1 MEVISFN
8 TNMQKVAIVD
18 SYKSFIWNDRYEDLG
33 DFELYIPAD
42 AVELL
47 ANIHQDYYIQC
58 SESNRTMIVEK
69 VEYKTDLEDGN
80 FVIISGHSLESI
92 LKRRIIWN
100 DTKKDDDGN
109 YEGDIVTQVNLTK
122 ILDPLSD
129 ADDAG
134 SDFPVWMAI
143 QYLLRLYVIE
153 PENCGNKPQRKIP
166 NVEFVVPDTDDPIF
180 DIEMSPCSYHGE
192 NLYDA
197 IKALCD
203 MYEFSFAMTM
213 DPEEKKMYF
222 HLYKGVSH
230 LASQTANPYVCFSND
245 FDNLLASDS
254 AIDMSTYK
262 NMAYFKGQGTKY
274 IVKEFDDKE
283 IALETGNVRIRDN
296 KVWAVKIDFGTCDDE
311 HIYPHRSYTDLEQTR
326 HYINALTWAPDEF
339 NENAYYDDN
348 EEKWIYPDKYAQ
360 GDLISRTQIDG
371 AITTEDGKFYL
382 STEPETVP
390 GSDEEYSSILLYSNS
405 YDAETY
411 YFKAKDN
418 HYKNSGDVWDPTR
431 WDRVDIRVSWG
442 KPSSYF
448 QEYVIGTEEE
458 PAKHEEDDVVKVTD
472 TTNSTVT
479 YWTCIE
485 DHESIGPWADRDQTK
500 WIPTITSYTY
510 KDNSSPQKTYT
521 HDLDVTEQIFA
532 NTSWEEKSSKPT
544 KHSLFEQCE
553 DWKQTKKYN
562 KGNFIT
568 FNDASR
574 TGKITIYRKSEKDA
588 TYSNKTKYTED
599 KVVWYKPKNAT
610 GDGFMYVRKKY
621 KSGKV
626 KGKAPSNT
634 TYWTKI
640 KDKYKIFNAQNWE
653 ALEDIPTENYDIY
666 GTVQD
671 NVAGGLDR
679 REMFVDASSVP
690 STYNYFYDNKKQ
702 ETVDWLVDDGVMQAT
717 VRDMALAELTIPA
730 NRMTKKFDAEIGYDT
745 NFKYRYDYNIG
756 DIVEVRDAY
765 GYYDSVRVKEFI
777 ISHDNTGIKCYP
789 TFESVEASTITTR
802 YLEVND
808 ELLGNTFLVKIPEST
823 RFTEPTVIA
832 TAEKDETTYYLMSFV
847 KKITVESDVEK
858 GKKVKRNI
866 HMVAWITKDEE
877 GNYDI
882 WTDYQEQSDTEMLK
896 QHPAVVGEPL
906 FYIDVEV
913 NDNGN
918 PKLVVPGVLFP
929 SWAPPYGTDLGIIKT
944 INVDAGQY
952 RNILLANI

>member
-18 SYKSFIWNDRYEDLG
+18 SYNSFIWNDRYEDLG

-69 VEYKTDLEDGN
+69 IEYRTDLEDGN

-100 DTKKDDDGN
+100 DVDPNNEEDGSK
-109 YEGDIVTQVNLTK
+109 ITQVNLTK
-122 ILDPLSD
+122 ILDPLSED
-129 ADDAG
+129 EDAG
-134 SDFPVWMAI
+134 ADFPVWMAI

-153 PENCGNKPQRKIP
+153 PEKCGNKLQRKIN
-166 NVEFVVPDTDDPIF
+166 NVVFVRPSEDDPIF

-203 MYEFSFAMTM
+203 MYEFSFGMTM
-213 DPEEKKMYF
+213 NPDDKKMYF
-222 HLYKGVSH
+222 YLYKGISH
-230 LASQTANPYVCFSND
+230 LASQTKNPYVCFSND

-254 AIDMSTYK
+254 SLDMSTYK

-274 IVKEFDDKE
+274 IVKEFDSKE
-283 IALETGNVRIRDN
+283 IALETGNVRIKNN
-296 KVWAVKIDFGTCDDE
+296 KVYAVKIDFGANDSGTVW
-311 HIYPHRSYTDLEQTR
+311 PHKEYKDLEETT
-326 HYINALTWAPDEF
+326 HYKTPLDWAPDEF
-339 NENAYYDDN
+339 NENAYKDEN
-348 EEKWIYPDKYAQ
+348 NNTWVYPDKYEKGQ
-360 GDLISRTQIDG
+360 LVSRTQIGG

-382 STEPETVP
+382 TTEPETVP
-390 GSDEEYSSILLYSNS
+390 GSDPNEDYSSVLLYSNS
-405 YDAETY
+405 YDAETQ
-411 YFKAKDN
+411 YFEALDN
-418 HYKNSGDVWDPTR
+418 TYGNWDPTK
-431 WDRVDIRVSWG
+431 WKRVDIRVSWG
-442 KPSSYF
+442 EPSDYF
-448 QEYVIGTEEE
+448 PDYKKGSEEE
-458 PAKHEEDDVVKVTD
+458 PVKHEKDDVVKRTID
-472 TTNSTVT
+472 GTTT

-485 DHESIGPWADRDQTK
+485 EHESTGSFDETK
-500 WIPTITSYTY
+500 WIPTVVTH
-510 KDNSSPQKTYT
+510 KDSTGAT
-521 HDLDVTEQIFA
+521 HALNVLEQTFA
-532 NTSWEEKSSKPT
+532 NTAWGENKNKPT
-544 KHSLFEQCE
+544 KHALFEECE
-553 DWKQTKKYN
+553 DWKSNKKYDI
-562 KGNFIT
+562 GNFIT
-568 FNDASR
+568 FNDSSR
-574 TGKITIYRKSEKDA
+574 TGKITIYRKTQKDFV
-588 TYSNKTKYTED
+588 YSNKTKYAEN
-599 KVVWYKPKNAT
+599 KLVWYKPKNAT

-621 KSGKV
+621 KAGKV

-634 TYWTKI
+634 TYWTRL
-640 KDKYKIFNAQNWE
+640 KDKYKIFNAQQWE
-653 ALEDIPTENYDIY
+653 ALEDIPTENYDIF

-671 NVAGGLDR
+671 DIAGGLDR

-702 ETVDWLVDDGVMQAT
+702 ETVDWLVDDGVIQAT

-730 NRMTKKFDAEIGYDT
+730 NRMTKKFDAEIGYNT
-745 NFKYRYDYNIG
+745 NFKYGIDYYIG

-765 GYYDSVRVKEFI
+765 GYYDSVRVKEYI

-823 RFTEPTVIA
+823 RFNGPTEIA
-832 TAEKDETTYYLMSFV
+832 TAEKDDTTYYLISFV
-847 KKITVESDVEK
+847 KKISTDSEVEK
-858 GKKVKRNI
+858 GKKVKRNL
-866 HMVAWITKDEE
+866 HMVAWVTKDEE

-882 WTDYQEQSDTEMLK
+882 WTDYQDQSDTEMLK

-913 NDNGN
+913 DDNGN
-918 PKLVVPGVLFP
+918 PKLVIPGVLFP
-929 SWAPPYGTDLGIIKT
+929 SWAPPYGTDLGLIKT